1 MDNNQ
6 QMNSNQGYNQQG
18 YAQQQAYGQ
27 QQGYAQQQ
35 AYGQQGYVQPQ
46 YNPQMQQSYVQQ
58 SYVQPQYNQQVQYN
72 TQMASQGYTQQQMN
86 VQQDYVQA
94 QYSQQMGGQQNY
106 AQPPRPDKK
115 KTNPNKN
122 KKSGD
127 NSGNKISAGWI
138 VVLCVAIIVIIAGL
152 AAIGAVILNKK
163 KQIDNVKNESIRLTS
178 GSYSVTYGELFDK
191 ALSNTKWIYF
201 KEDGEKL
208 IQVSG
213 DYSVK
218 IKPDEDAVNVPFVAQ
233 FNVDDGIKLSCV
245 SVNGSV
251 YSLRD
256 SEAFIDSMYN
266 RFYSSADT
274 GKKDDSVTNAI
285 TEYPGENTE
294 TASTA
299 TESATEATTE
309 KTTETTTEAT
319 TEKTTEATTEA
330 PTEKE
335 SEYVFKNSSSSYIN
349 KSDLNGFTSEQC
361 RIARNEIYARHG
373 RLFEDEALQTY
384 FNSCSWYS
392 GYIAP
397 ADFSES
403 VLNEYEKTNLQTIID
418 YEKEMG
424 YR

>member
-1 MDNNQ
+1 MDNNNQ
-6 QMNSNQGYNQQG
+6 QGYNQQING
-18 YAQQQAYGQ
+18 QQVYGQ
-27 QQGYAQQQ
+27 QQGYNPQ
-35 AYGQQGYVQPQ
+35 ASGQQGYVQPQ
-46 YNPQMQQSYVQQ
+46 YNQQMNGQ
-58 SYVQPQYNQQVQYN
+58 YVQPQYNQQMNGQYVQPQYN
-72 TQMASQGYTQQQMN
+72 TQINGQQGYEQQYNQQVNMQQGFTQPQNHPQMN
-86 VQQDYVQA
+86 MQQGVQQNVQPA
-94 QYSQQMGGQQNY
+94 QS
-106 AQPPRPDKK
+106 PRPDKK
-115 KTNPNKN
+115 KANLNKN
-122 KKSGD
+122 KKSGN

-138 VVLCVAIIVIIAGL
+138 VALCIAIIVIIVGL
-152 AAIGAVILNKK
+152 ASIGAVLLNKK

-191 ALSNTKWIYF
+191 ALSNTEWIYF

-218 IKPDEDAVNVPFVAQ
+218 IKSDEDAVNMPFVAQ
-233 FNVDDGIKLSCV
+233 FNVDNGIKLSCV

-266 RFYSSADT
+266 RFYSSADI
-274 GKKDDSVTNAI
+274 GKKDDSVTNAV
-285 TEYPGENTE
+285 TEYQEENIE
-294 TASTA
+294 AAST
-299 TESATEATTE
+299 TIEPATEATTE
-309 KTTETTTEAT
+309 TTTETTTEAT
-319 TEKTTEATTEA
+319 TEA
-330 PTEKE
+330 PTDTE
-335 SEYVFKNSSSSYIN
+335 SEYVFKNSSSSYIS
-349 KSDLNGFTSEQC
+349 KADLSGFTADEC

-373 RLFEDEALQTY
+373 RLFDDAELQAY

-403 VLNEYEKTNLQTIID
+403 VLNEYEKTNLETIID